1 MIMSE
6 DKGLV
11 FDIKRFAVHDGAGI
25 RTTVFL
31 KGCPLRCKWCQ
42 NPEGLDYKQQ
52 ILYLENKCIKYKIKV
67 MATANFEIGNK
78 EFEVRFI
85 RESGYPPTKNER
97 GSSLVEYDV
106 TTYKDNQPMIK
117 KFNQKRRVYFD
128 LEGNVYKDK
137 QSNKVWFNLYKAS

>member
-1 MIMSE
+1 
-6 DKGLV
+6 
-11 FDIKRFAVHDGAGI
+11 
-25 RTTVFL
+25 
-31 KGCPLRCKWCQ
+31 
-42 NPEGLDYKQQ
+42 
-52 ILYLENKCIKYKIKV
+52 

-97 GSSLVEYDV
+97 GSSLVEYDI

-128 LEGNVYKDK
+128 LEGKGEYDTVFVNRKMIEFYKRMILCHEK
-137 QSNKVWFNLYKAS
+137 RIKESLKKNSYGNL